1 MRIGQKYVNDYIYS
15 DYSKELNIR
24 DKQTVKN
31 LQPNV
36 EFSQVFWSDAMW
48 VRKFVVGLAPI
59 LAEVNILSFTSCL

>member
-1 MRIGQKYVNDYIYS
+1 MRDAMQKKKKQVKITVRLLQGDICLNISYAMRIGQKYVNDYIYS

-36 EFSQVFWSDAMW
+36 EFSQVF
-48 VRKFVVGLAPI
+48 
-59 LAEVNILSFTSCL
+59 